1 MKNVILTTA
10 ALAFCFTANAQL
22 ADKYKKI
29 DSLLTY
35 LNNNNKFMGSVSI
48 AQYGKAVFEKA
59 YGYADF
65 DSHKKAGVQT
75 KYKIGSITKMFTA
88 TAIFKLIEDK
98 KLSLDT
104 KLSKFYPLVKNADKI
119 TINNLLSHSSGI
131 FNYTNAEDFM
141 GYAAT
146 PQSKADMVKR
156 IEGFESD
163 FEPGSKSDYSNSNF
177 LLLGYIIEDITK
189 KPYKE
194 AITNMV
200 IKKAGLK
207 ETSFYDKVETDK
219 NEAWSYLITGS
230 ITEKW
235 DEWDQSVA
243 FSAGGIQSTPTDLDT
258 FITALFAGKIIKP
271 ESVELMVTLHNNMGR
286 GIFSMPFGEKRFWGH
301 SGHIEGFSS
310 ILGYN
315 REDKLAIAVVVN
327 GEVMPMNDILIG
339 IMSCYYEL
347 PYTFPDLKKVTVDAA
362 ILQGY
367 TGTYAC
373 PGFPLKVT
381 IIYEHGEFLAQA
393 TGQGAFPLEA
403 ISDTEFKFDPAK
415 IKITFN
421 RQNSFV
427 LNQGNMKNEFT
438 KE

>member
-1 MKNVILTTA
+1 MKKTTLAA
-10 ALAFCFTANAQL
+10 ALALLCLGTTVAQES
-22 ADKYKKI
+22 DKYKKI

-35 LNNNNKFMGSVSI
+35 LADNNKFMGAVTLT
-48 AQYGKAVFEKA
+48 QNGKPVFEKA

-65 DSHKKAGVQT
+65 ENHKKADVHT
-75 KYKIGSITKMFTA
+75 KYKIGSISKMFTA

-104 KLSKFYPLVKNADKI
+104 RLSKFYPKVKNADKI

-131 FNYTNAEDFM
+131 FNYTNTEDFM

-163 FEPGSKSDYSNSNF
+163 FEPGTKSDYSNSNF

-189 KPYKE
+189 KPYTE
-194 AITNMV
+194 AVTKMV
-200 IKKAGLK
+200 IRTAGLK

-219 NEAWSYLITGS
+219 DEAFSYMLAGTVA
-230 ITEKW
+230 EKW

-243 FSAGGIQSTPTDLDT
+243 YSAGGIQSTPADLDT

-271 ESVELMVTLHNNMGR
+271 ESVELMTTLQDEVGR
-286 GIFSMPFGEKRFWGH
+286 GIFPIPFNKKRFWGH
-301 SGHIEGFSS
+301 GGHIEGFSS
-310 ILGYN
+310 MLGYN
-315 REDKLAIAVVVN
+315 REEKLAVALVVN
-327 GEVMPMNDILIG
+327 AEVMPMNDILIG
-339 IMSCYYEL
+339 ILNCYYEL
-347 PYTFPDLKKVTVDAA
+347 PYTFPDLKTVAVDAA

-373 PGFPLKVT
+373 AGFPLKVT
-381 IIYEHGEFLAQA
+381 IMYEHGEFLAQA
-393 TGQGAFPLEA
+393 TGQGAFPLDA
-403 ISDTEFKFDPAK
+403 ISNTEFKFDAAQ
-415 IKITFN
+415 IKITFKDN
-421 RQNSFV
+421 TFILDQAGR
-427 LNQGNMKNEFT
+427 KNEFT